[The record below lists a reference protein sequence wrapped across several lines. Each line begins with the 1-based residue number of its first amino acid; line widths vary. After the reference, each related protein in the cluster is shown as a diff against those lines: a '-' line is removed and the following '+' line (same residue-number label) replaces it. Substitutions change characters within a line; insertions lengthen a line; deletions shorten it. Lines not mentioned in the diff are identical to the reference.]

1 MYYSFVGST
10 DYVKGTRIDI
20 DGEVSLQCEY
30 HPPLRQ
36 ANLIGFKQVACVSVI
51 VSLKMGQLTFTQG

>member
-10 DYVKGTRIDI
+10 DYVKGTAVDI
-20 DGEVSLQCEY
+20 SGEVQLQCEY

-36 ANLIGFKQVACVSVI
+36 ANLSGLKQVACVSVI